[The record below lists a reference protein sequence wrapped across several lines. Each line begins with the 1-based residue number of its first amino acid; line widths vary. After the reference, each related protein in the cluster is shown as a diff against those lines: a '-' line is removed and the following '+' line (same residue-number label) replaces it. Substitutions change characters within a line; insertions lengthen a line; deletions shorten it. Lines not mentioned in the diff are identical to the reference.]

1 MNLNFKPLQ
10 GVGHPGIVAIAVL
23 LPLVTACSVLPGMEF
38 STAAP
43 QPGVQPVLKEITPQL
58 LQEQRDAKNKFIDT
72 QVSVLFGEAKPYQI
86 GVGDVLSVNL
96 IGQAEIP
103 SVSVMMAPIPNSAA
117 DSLVSSGVTV
127 DEDGQVYLPYVGP
140 VKVAGM
146 TMRDLHVELERQ
158 FSKYIKR
165 PDFTVQVSS
174 YRSQRIYIAGEVKT
188 PGVIPIIDI
197 PMTLPEALGR
207 VGGYTSVGDPGA
219 IEISRGGKQ
228 YMVSIPEMAAHGM
241 SPTRILLQSGDLV
254 RVPSLEESKV
264 FVIGDVIKPAALVRP
279 NSRLT
284 LNDALSG
291 AGGVDAT
298 SGNPRQ
304 VYVVRHATDKQP
316 EVYHLDA
323 ASPVAL
329 ALAESFELQG
339 KDVVY
344 VDAAPLARWN
354 RIVGLILPTAQLV
367 VDSKYLN
374 ILK

>member
-1 MNLNFKPLQ
+1 MNVNFKSLLNSR
-10 GVGHPGIVAIAVL
+10 HSRSLAIAIL
-23 LPLVTACSVLPGMEF
+23 LPLVSACSALPGMQF
-38 STAAP
+38 STEAP

-58 LQEQRDAKNKFIDT
+58 LQEQRDARNKFIDT
-72 QVSVLFGEAKPYQI
+72 EVSALFSEVKPYQI

-117 DSLVSSGVTV
+117 DSMVSTGYTV
-127 DEDGQVYLPYVGP
+127 DQDGQVYLPYVGP

-146 TMRDLHVELERQ
+146 TMRDLHIELQQQ

-165 PDFTVQVSS
+165 PDFTVQVAS
-174 YRSQRIYIAGEVKT
+174 YRSQRVYIAGEVKT

-207 VGGYTSVGDPGA
+207 VGGYTNVGDTGA
-219 IEISRGGKQ
+219 IEINRDGKQ
-228 YMVSIPEMAAHGM
+228 YMVSIPDMTAHGLNP
-241 SPTRILLQSGDLV
+241 SRIVLRNGDLV

-264 FVIGDVIKPAALVRP
+264 FVIGDVLKPTALVRP

-291 AGGVDAT
+291 VGGVDPQNG
-298 SGNPRQ
+298 SPRQ
-304 VYVVRHATDKQP
+304 VYVVRHAADQRP

-354 RIVGLILPTAQLV
+354 RIINLIVPTAALFV
-367 VDSKYLN
+367 NTKYLGV
-374 ILK
+374 IK

>member
-1 MNLNFKPLQ
+1 MQ
-10 GVGHPGIVAIAVL
+10 
-23 LPLVTACSVLPGMEF
+23 F
-38 STAAP
+38 STSAP
-43 QPGVQPVLKEITPQL
+43 QPGVEPVLKEITPQL
-58 LQEQRDAKNKFIDT
+58 LQEQRDARSKFIDT
-72 QVSVLFGEAKPYQI
+72 ELSALFGEAAPYQI
-86 GVGDVLSVNL
+86 GIGDVLSVNL

-117 DSLVSSGVTV
+117 DSMVSTGYTV
-127 DEDGQVYLPYVGP
+127 DQDGLVYLPYVGP
-140 VKVAGM
+140 VKVLGM
-146 TMRDLHVELERQ
+146 TMRDLHSELERQ
-158 FSKYIKR
+158 FARFIKR

-207 VGGYTSVGDPGA
+207 VGGYTNVGDLGA
-219 IEISRGGKQ
+219 IEINREGKQ
-228 YMVSIPEMAAHGM
+228 YIVNIREITAHGLNP
-241 SPTRILLQSGDLV
+241 SRILLRNGDLV

-264 FVIGDVIKPAALVRP
+264 YVIGDVVKPTALVRP

-291 AGGVDAT
+291 VGGVDPINA
-298 SGNPRQ
+298 NPRQ
-304 VYVVRHATDKQP
+304 IYVVRHAADQHP

-329 ALAESFELQG
+329 ALAENFELQG

-354 RIVGLILPTAQLV
+354 RVISLIVPTANLFV
-367 VDSKYLN
+367 NTKYLGV
-374 ILK
+374 IK